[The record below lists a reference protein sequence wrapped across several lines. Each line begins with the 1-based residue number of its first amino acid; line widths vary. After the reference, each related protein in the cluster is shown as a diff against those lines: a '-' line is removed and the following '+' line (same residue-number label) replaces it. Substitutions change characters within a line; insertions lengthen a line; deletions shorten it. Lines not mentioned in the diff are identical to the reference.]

1 MPRPI
6 PKRIEDPCAVVAEL
20 PSDRQQ
26 APAAPGG
33 SSSSGPSAGW
43 PGLGWGAPPPLARL
57 LVPVRA
63 GSLLPDGEQR
73 LPALAQQ
80 LLSLP
85 HAQACTAREER
96 RKGHA
101 WACKGPNFE
110 RLAGPLTTP
119 GQGLLPSA
127 PPRGGTH
134 DVRGHAAPSP
144 TPQ

>member
-1 MPRPI
+1 MGG
-6 PKRIEDPCAVVAEL
+6 PCAVVAEL
-20 PSDRQQ
+20 PGDRQQ
-26 APAAPGG
+26 APAACRQRLAAAAAA
-33 SSSSGPSAGW
+33 GPRLA
-43 PGLGWGAPPPLARL
+43 GLGWAGVPPPPWARL